1 MGLALS
7 TVHWWDEEEGV
18 LSNRDYGVGYM
29 GPEGPDEVGCVGW
42 GQLTKDSEGS
52 IHGTLE
58 NGLQG

>member
-1 MGLALS
+1 
-7 TVHWWDEEEGV
+7 
-18 LSNRDYGVGYM
+18 M

-58 NGLQG
+58 NGLQGQRCHASKLTKG